1 MANGVSR
8 SCVTLRADGAD
19 ANKKPQ
25 GPKHAHRIPPTE
37 TAIAVSFCFVRPTKG
52 MTMANP
58 TVAQTLPVTVAAADA
73 SGAAVDLVA
82 FPTALTSPVYTS
94 DNAAAVL
101 TPSGNDVKVAVT
113 V

>member
-1 MANGVSR
+1 
-8 SCVTLRADGAD
+8 
-19 ANKKPQ
+19 
-25 GPKHAHRIPPTE
+25 
-37 TAIAVSFCFVRPTKG
+37 

-101 TPSGNDVKVAVT
+101 TPSGNDVTVGLPAAGTVNLTFTGVNVAGTSVTATLAIVFDAVVPTVVT
-113 V
+113 VTLTAGTPA